1 MRPDAELIIIGAG
14 LAGLLLA
21 ERLAVSGQ
29 RRMRVELVEQAASL
43 LLSRRSWS
51 WYEPGKPGTAFNATW
66 PRWEMSSGYL
76 SAGRAFAGGR
86 YGLLRGEAIAARAEA
101 AIASSQSVVFRRGL
115 AVTGIHAVP
124 GGTRVETP
132 EGGLTASLVI
142 DTRPG
147 GAELM
152 NRGAWVRTGVRAE
165 VHTGSACFEAGTA
178 HLVHRLRRDGQS
190 LAFETILPLA
200 PDHAVVEAVRIA
212 RPGDALRPDFD
223 RALEQLTGGLAV
235 DTGPRMRSAS
245 PLGLPDRW
253 PSGASPARLAASR
266 GAGLAIVGAPG
277 RDAQR
282 ALTWA
287 GRAYDA
293 IERGDMPPGFD
304 TQPLPARLA
313 GRLLLGRLAGRP
325 SRLVTMAER
334 TRSDAIIRAVNG
346 AGTLGDALNLL
357 VAGR

>member
-21 ERLAVSGQ
+21 ERLALSNQ

-51 WYEPGKPGTAFNATW
+51 WYEPGRPGITFDAVW
-66 PRWEMSSGYL
+66 PRWQMSAGYL
-76 SAGRAFAGGR
+76 TSGRAFAEGR
-86 YGLLRGEAIAARAEA
+86 YGLLRGDALASRAEE
-101 AIASSQSVVFRRGL
+101 AIASSQSVLLRQGL
-115 AVTGIHAVP
+115 AVTAIHAVP
-124 GGTRVETP
+124 GGTRIETP
-132 EGGLTASLVI
+132 QGGLSARLVI

-165 VHTGSACFEAGTA
+165 VHSGSACFDAGTA
-178 HLVHRLRRDGQS
+178 HLVHRLRRDGRG

-212 RPGDALRPDFD
+212 RPGDAPRPDFD
-223 RALEQLTGGLAV
+223 QALEQLTGGMAA
-235 DTGPRMRSAS
+235 DIGPRMRSAS

-253 PSGASPARLAASR
+253 PSRASPARLAASR
-266 GAGLAIVGAPG
+266 GAGLALVGAPG

-282 ALTWA
+282 ALAWA
-287 GRAYDA
+287 GRAFDA
-293 IERGDMPPGFD
+293 IERGEMPPGLYA
-304 TQPLPARLA
+304 QPAAARLA
-313 GRLLLGRLAGRP
+313 GRLLLGGLTGRP
-325 SRLVTMAER
+325 SRLVAMAER
-334 TRSDAIIRAVNG
+334 TRDDAIIRAVNG
-346 AGTLGDALNLL
+346 AGSVTDALRLSW
-357 VAGR
+357 AGR